1 MCCFVFRAEKEAKMK
16 EKKEKEERAKRGF
29 FGFGGSK
36 KAAVDEEEDHEDTEE
51 VHTLQMTGKRLEAH
65 RRETE
70 QLFFS
75 MSAAGIFFK
84 RTDVDT

>member
-1 MCCFVFRAEKEAKMK
+1 MSREAKEAARKAK
-16 EKKEKEERAKRGF
+16 EKKRRSSF
-29 FGFGGSK
+29 FGGSK
-36 KAAVDEEEDHEDTEE
+36 KAEEDEEEEHADYEE
-51 VHTLQMTGKRLEAH
+51 VHSLQLTSKRLEAQ

-75 MSAAGIFFK
+75 LSGAGIFFK

>member
-1 MCCFVFRAEKEAKMK
+1 VHFDNRAEKEARLK
-16 EKKEKEERAKRGF
+16 ERKDKEEKAKRGF
-29 FGFGGSK
+29 FGFGTSK
-36 KAAVDEEEDHEDTEE
+36 KTTVDEEEDHEDYEE
-51 VHTLQMTGKRLEAH
+51 VHTLQMTAKRLEAQ

-70 QLFFS
+70 QLFYS

>member
-1 MCCFVFRAEKEAKMK
+1 MK

-29 FGFGGSK
+29 FGFGSSK
-36 KAAVDEEEDHEDTEE
+36 KSNADDEEDHEDYEE
-51 VHTLQMTGKRLEAH
+51 VHTLQMSAKRLEAQ